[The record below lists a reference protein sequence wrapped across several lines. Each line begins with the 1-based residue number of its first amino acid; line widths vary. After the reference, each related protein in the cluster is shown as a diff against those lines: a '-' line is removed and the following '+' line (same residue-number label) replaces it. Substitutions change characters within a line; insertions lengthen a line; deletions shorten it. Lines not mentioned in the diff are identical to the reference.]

1 MTVMSRRACV
11 GLALLVASLLPF
23 GSAWAGVQKWA
34 DTGTV
39 AAVTV
44 ASRTIV
50 VEIPRGSDS
59 LTVGAEVLPAA
70 VLKAEGQVVDLADI
84 RVGDRVRIEWSRG
97 EQGVVAHKI
106 IVVEPATR

>member
-1 MTVMSRRACV
+1 MGGYRDGGRRHSCE
-11 GLALLVASLLPF
+11 
-23 GSAWAGVQKWA
+23 
-34 DTGTV
+34 
-39 AAVTV
+39 
-44 ASRTIV
+44 RTIV

-70 VLKAEGQVVDLADI
+70 VLKAGGQVVDLADI

-106 IVVEPATR
+106 IVIEPATR

>member
-1 MTVMSRRACV
+1 MTVMSRRAYM

-23 GSAWAGVQKWA
+23 GSARAGVQKWA
-34 DTGTV
+34 DTGRV

-44 ASRTIV
+44 ASRTII

-59 LTVGAEVLPAA
+59 LTVGAEVLPDA

-97 EQGVVAHKI
+97 EHGNFAHKI
-106 IVVEPATR
+106 IVIEPATR